1 MSLIDVLSSIHP
13 ADRVLV
19 VFHGDA
25 DGCSSASLFSL
36 FLESVGTAYTLYTP
50 ENGDPRILPSL
61 VEMARDY
68 DYTVVLD
75 IAHRPRD
82 VYEDLAKVTKVV
94 VIDHHLDNEPFDVPD
109 IVYYNPTITE
119 GRKAPVA
126 YLVYEMI
133 NELGEY
139 ERFCWICLLGVAGD
153 KEQDRFPELVEETF
167 NRFPNLK
174 GGPSYGDF
182 AMVRFLIGIIACGRA
197 YAGGKGATLAVE
209 VLNDA
214 GKNESPEMVVS
225 GPPGAADLFHYRLS
239 TNRVVRNLVDIHDE
253 KATFVPDK
261 ALIYYPIES
270 TLYIQN
276 YLAGI
281 IRARRPEWVCTV
293 VNTELEDDAA
303 LIELRTGREGMNL
316 RDLATAAIKGI
327 EGADASGHPEAA
339 HARIPASAMD
349 VFRENLT
356 GALPAVEPPS
366 DLGSDSWRRRPRW
379 PGRPKEAEKADTP
392 EKDGSTDKAG
402 PPEEEKTEP
411 SEAGEDVTPPPAGE
425 EVAAESPVAGPD
437 APGPE

>member
-19 VFHGDA
+19 VFTGDA
-25 DGCSSASLFSL
+25 DGCTSASLFSL
-36 FLESVGTAYTLYTP
+36 FLESVGTAYTIYTP
-50 ENGDPRILPSL
+50 ENGDPRITLSL
-61 VEMARDY
+61 VEKARDY

-82 VYEDLAKVTKVV
+82 VYEELAKVTKVI
-94 VIDHHLDNEPFDVPD
+94 VIDHHLDSEPFDVPD
-109 IVYYNPTITE
+109 VVYYNPTVTE

-126 YLVYEMI
+126 YLVYELI
-133 NELGEY
+133 NELGEF

-167 NRFPNLK
+167 TRFPNLR

-182 AMVRFLIGIIACGRA
+182 AMTRFLIGIIACGRA
-197 YAGGKGATLAVE
+197 YAGGKGAVLAVE
-209 VLNDA
+209 VLNHA

-225 GPPGAADLFHYRLS
+225 GPPGAAELFHYRLS
-239 TNRVVRNLVDIHDE
+239 TNRVVRNLVDVHD
-253 KATFVPDK
+253 KHATFVPDK

-293 VNTELEDDAA
+293 VNTALEEDAA
-303 LIELRTGREGMNL
+303 LVERRTGREGMNL

-327 EGADASGHPEAA
+327 DGADASGHPEAA
-339 HARIPASAMD
+339 HARIPATAID

-356 GALPAVEPPS
+356 EALASVEPPS
-366 DLGSDSWRRRPRW
+366 DVGSDSWRRRPRRPRR
-379 PGRPKEAEKADTP
+379 PGEPERYGAPEKEA
-392 EKDGSTDKAG
+392 STDKA
-402 PPEEEKTEP
+402 ESSDEKKTDTPEP
-411 SEAGEDVTPPPAGE
+411 SEEVTPPPAVEDAPE
-425 EVAAESPVAGPD
+425 EAPAAAPD